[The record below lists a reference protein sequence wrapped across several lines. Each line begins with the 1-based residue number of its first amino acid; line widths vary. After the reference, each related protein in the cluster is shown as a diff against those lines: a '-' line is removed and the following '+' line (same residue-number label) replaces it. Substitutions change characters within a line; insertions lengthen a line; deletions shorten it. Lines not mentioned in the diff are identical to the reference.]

1 MTTALEPDPYLL
13 PMPSPNSPVVSDHLV
28 KPIHAHLNSR
38 YRDPIWS
45 VAPLTE
51 KPCSERPKIYWR
63 NCPVAFQDELRL
75 AVWNLINGELRP
87 TFVRDRGSRM
97 RTRISV
103 PAILATVQQ
112 WFHLASW
119 LQDRDIRTLA
129 ACDTDVQHEYGEH
142 LLATT
147 SKLRS
152 SVLRKLVAV
161 TRLWALDQLSAR
173 PAGIG
178 QPPWEPSGLD
188 EYLPDRAPI
197 GGENATAPL
206 AEHTV
211 APLLVWAIRVVEDL
225 ADDIL
230 NAWAERQRLADA
242 IPAAAVPAGRYA
254 MRAYLDG
261 LLESPDQLPA
271 FLSQNKV
278 KLVANYICGRTGATK
293 NQLDEYP
300 RRTELLAAASHR
312 SWGCALDIPVT
323 GRIAGKPWR
332 QAIDY
337 LEVATLWR
345 HLGTAAFI
353 VCAYLTG
360 MRPGEV
366 LGLRSGCCPDPEPDA
381 DGVAGRHLIRGR
393 EYKTAVDEHGNH
405 LSGGVERDVPWV
417 AISPVV
423 NAIRVLE
430 RMVPAGELLF
440 DSCAHDSTGKAG
452 NTGSIVMGPMRVRIN
467 DFVDWANA
475 EATRHNLAHE
485 AIPPDPQGGIGLK
498 RFRRSLAW
506 HIARRPN
513 GHVALAIQYG
523 HMRSAVVS
531 GRYAGR
537 SRDGIHD
544 LIDIETVRAVAD
556 TAAELRDDLDNGG
569 AVSGPAARDVIKI
582 ATRATQ
588 FAGTPITAKTA
599 RRLIANQDL
608 IIYDNPQALLLCRYK
623 PDRALC
629 QRDGIA
635 DSPKLEACV
644 PTCGNI
650 ARTDQHAAQLRAR
663 ADRLDQQAA
672 HAPAPIGDRL
682 RANAA
687 KLRHYADTHDSTRI
701 TASEQAT
708 HDSQEETE

>member
-1 MTTALEPDPYLL
+1 VSTALEPDPYLL
-13 PMPSPNSPVVSDHLV
+13 PMPNPDNPVVSDHLV

-45 VAPLTE
+45 LAPLTE
-51 KPCSERPKIYWR
+51 KPCTERPKIYWR
-63 NCPVAFQDELRL
+63 NCPEAFQDELRL

-87 TFVRDRGSRM
+87 TFVRGRGSSM

-103 PAILATVQQ
+103 SAILATVQQ
-112 WFHLASW
+112 WFHLATW
-119 LQDRDIRTLA
+119 LQDRDIGTLA
-129 ACDTDVQHEYGEH
+129 ECDTDMQHDYAEH

-152 SVLRKLVAV
+152 SALRRLVAV

-173 PAGIG
+173 PTGIG
-178 QPPWEPSGLD
+178 QPPWEPAGLD
-188 EYLPDRAPI
+188 EYLPDPTPI
-197 GGENATAPL
+197 GAENATAPL
-206 AEHTV
+206 AQHTV
-211 APLLVWAIRVVEDL
+211 APLLVWAIRMVDDL

-230 NAWAERQRLADA
+230 NAWAERQRLANA
-242 IPAAAVPAGRYA
+242 ITAAAVPAGRYA
-254 MRAYLDG
+254 LHAYLDG
-261 LLESPDQLPA
+261 LLESRDPLPA
-271 FLSQNKV
+271 FVRQNKV
-278 KLVANYICGRTGATK
+278 TLAANYICGRTGATK
-293 NQLDEYP
+293 PQLDEYP
-300 RRTELLAAASHR
+300 RRAELLAAAPHR
-312 SWGCALDIPVT
+312 SWGCPLDIPVT
-323 GRIAGKPWR
+323 GRIAGRPWR
-332 QAIDY
+332 ESIDY

-345 HLGTAAFI
+345 QLGTAAFI

-360 MRPGEV
+360 MRPSEV
-366 LGLRSGCCPDPEPDA
+366 LGLRSGCCPNPEPDA
-381 DGVAGRHLIRGR
+381 IGVTGRHLIRAR

-417 AISPVV
+417 AITPVV

-440 DSCAHDSTGKAG
+440 DSSAHDSTGKAG
-452 NTGSIVMGPMRVRIN
+452 NTGSIVLGAMRVRIEH
-467 DFVDWANA
+467 FVEWANT
-475 EATRHNLAHE
+475 EATRQNLAHE
-485 AIPPDPQGGIGLK
+485 AIPPDPQGNIGLK
-498 RFRRSLAW
+498 RFRRTLAW

-556 TAAELRDDLDNGG
+556 TAAELTDDLNNGG
-569 AVSGPAARDVIKI
+569 GVSGPAARDVIKI
-582 ATRATQ
+582 AARATQ
-588 FAGTPITAKTA
+588 FSGAPITANTA
-599 RRLIANQDL
+599 RKLIANQDL
-608 IIYDNPQALLLCRYK
+608 IIYDNPQAFLLCRYK

-629 QRDGIA
+629 QRDGIT
-635 DSPKLEACV
+635 DSPKLEACL
-644 PTCGNI
+644 PNCGNI

-663 ADRLDQQAA
+663 ADQLDQQAA
-672 HAPAPIGDRL
+672 HTPAPIGDRL

-687 KLRHYADTHDSTRI
+687 KLRHYANTHDNTRI
-701 TASEQAT
+701 TTGEEAT
-708 HDSQEETE
+708 HDSQEETA

>member
-13 PMPSPNSPVVSDHLV
+13 PMPTPNSPVVSHRLV
-28 KPIHAHLNSR
+28 KPIHAHLNSL
-38 YRDPIWS
+38 YRDPTWS

-51 KPCSERPKIYWR
+51 KPCAERPKIHWR
-63 NCPVAFQDELRL
+63 NCAEAFQDELRL

-87 TFVRDRGSRM
+87 TFVRDRRSNM

-103 PAILATVQQ
+103 PAILSTVQQ

-119 LQDRDIRTLA
+119 LQDRGNRTLA
-129 ACDTDVQHEYGEH
+129 DCDTQMLHEYGEH

-152 SVLRKLVAV
+152 TMVRRLIAV
-161 TRLWALDQLSAR
+161 TRLWALDQISAR

-178 QPPWEPSGLD
+178 QPPWEPTGLD
-188 EYLPDRAPI
+188 QYLPDSTPI
-197 GGENATAPL
+197 GGENATPPL
-206 AEHTV
+206 AEHTI
-211 APLLVWAIRVVEDL
+211 APLLVWAIRIVDDL

-230 NAWAERQRLADA
+230 NAWAERQRLANA
-242 IPAAAVPAGRYA
+242 VPAAAIPEGRYA
-254 MRAYLDG
+254 VRAYLDG
-261 LLESPDQLPA
+261 LLQSRDPLPA
-271 FLSQNKV
+271 FYRQNKV
-278 KLVANYICGRTGATK
+278 NLVANYICGRTGATK
-293 NQLDEYP
+293 AQLDEYP
-300 RRTELLAAASHR
+300 RREELLATAPQR
-312 SWGCALDIPVT
+312 PWGCPLDTPVT
-323 GRIAGKPWR
+323 GRIANRPWR

-360 MRPGEV
+360 MRPSEI
-366 LGLRSGCCPDPEPDA
+366 LGLRSGCCPDPVPDA
-381 DGVAGRHLIRGR
+381 DGVTARHLIRAR

-405 LSGGVERDVPWV
+405 ISGGVERDVPWV
-417 AISPVV
+417 AITPVV
-423 NAIRVLE
+423 TAIRVLE
-430 RMVPAGELLF
+430 RMVRAGELLF
-440 DSCAHDSTGKAG
+440 DSHAHDSTGKAG
-452 NTGSIVMGPMRVRIN
+452 NTGSIVMTPMRLRIN

-475 EATRHNLAHE
+475 EATRHNLVHE
-485 AIPPDPQGGIGLK
+485 VIPPDPQGNIGLR

-523 HMRSAVVS
+523 HLRSALVS

-537 SRDGIHD
+537 GRDGIHD
-544 LIDIETVRAVAD
+544 LIDIETVRTVAD

-569 AVSGPAARDVIKI
+569 GISGPAARDVIKT
-582 ATRATQ
+582 AARASQ

-599 RRLIANQDL
+599 RQLIANQDL

-629 QRDGIA
+629 QRDGIT

-644 PTCGNI
+644 PTCTNI
-650 ARTDQHAAQLRAR
+650 ARTDHHAAQLRAR
-663 ADRLDQQAA
+663 ADGLDQQAA
-672 HAPAPIGDRL
+672 HAPTPIGDRL

-687 KLRHYADTHDSTRI
+687 KLRHYAKSHDSTRI
-701 TASEQAT
+701 TASEEAR
-708 HDSQEETE
+708 HDSQEEPE

>member
-1 MTTALEPDPYLL
+1 VTTALESDPYLL
-13 PMPSPNSPVVSDHLV
+13 PMPTPDSQVVNDDLV
-28 KPIHAHLNSR
+28 KPIHSHLNSR
-38 YRDPIWS
+38 YCDPIWS

-51 KPCSERPKIYWR
+51 TPCTDRRKIYWR
-63 NCPVAFQDELRL
+63 NCPEAFQDELRL

-87 TFVRDRGSRM
+87 TFVRDRKSNM

-103 PAILATVQQ
+103 PHILATVQQ

-129 ACDTDVQHEYGEH
+129 ACDTEAHHDYGEH
-142 LLATT
+142 LATT
-147 SKLRS
+147 SGS
-152 SVLRKLVAV
+152 SVRRKLVAV

-178 QPPWEPSGLD
+178 QPPWEPAGLD
-188 EYLPDRAPI
+188 EYLPDRTPI

-211 APLLVWAIRVVEDL
+211 ASLLVWAIRVVDDL

-230 NAWAERQRLADA
+230 NAWAERQRLAKA
-242 IPAAAVPAGRYA
+242 IPTAAVPAGRYA
-254 MRAYLDG
+254 LRGYLDG
-261 LLESPDQLPA
+261 LLESQIPLPVFIA
-271 FLSQNKV
+271 RNKV
-278 KLVANYICGRTGATK
+278 KLVAKYICGRTGATAS
-293 NQLDEYP
+293 QLDEYP
-300 RRTELLAAASHR
+300 RREDLLATASQR
-312 SWGCALDIPVT
+312 SWGCPLDISVT
-323 GRIAGKPWR
+323 GRIAGRPWR
-332 QAIDY
+332 PAIDY

-366 LGLRSGCCPDPEPDA
+366 LGLRSGCCPDPEPDD
-381 DGVAGRHLIRGR
+381 DGVIGRHLIRGR

-417 AISPVV
+417 AIRPVV

-430 RMVPAGELLF
+430 RMVPPGELLF
-440 DSCAHDSTGKAG
+440 DSCAHDSTGRASH
-452 NTGSIVMGPMRVRIN
+452 TGSIVLGAMRSRVD
-467 DFVDWANA
+467 DFVDWANT
-475 EATRHNLAHE
+475 EATLHNLARE
-485 AIPPDPQGGIGLK
+485 AIPPDPQGRIGLK

-537 SRDGIHD
+537 GRDGIHD

-556 TAAELRDDLDNGG
+556 TAAELRDDRDRRPPHR
-569 AVSGPAARDVIKI
+569 PATI
-582 ATRATQ
+582 
-588 FAGTPITAKTA
+588 
-599 RRLIANQDL
+599 
-608 IIYDNPQALLLCRYK
+608 
-623 PDRALC
+623 
-629 QRDGIA
+629 
-635 DSPKLEACV
+635 
-644 PTCGNI
+644 
-650 ARTDQHAAQLRAR
+650 
-663 ADRLDQQAA
+663 
-672 HAPAPIGDRL
+672 
-682 RANAA
+682 
-687 KLRHYADTHDSTRI
+687 
-701 TASEQAT
+701 
-708 HDSQEETE
+708 

>member
-1 MTTALEPDPYLL
+1 
-13 PMPSPNSPVVSDHLV
+13 
-28 KPIHAHLNSR
+28 
-38 YRDPIWS
+38 
-45 VAPLTE
+45 
-51 KPCSERPKIYWR
+51 
-63 NCPVAFQDELRL
+63 
-75 AVWNLINGELRP
+75 
-87 TFVRDRGSRM
+87 
-97 RTRISV
+97 
-103 PAILATVQQ
+103 
-112 WFHLASW
+112 
-119 LQDRDIRTLA
+119 
-129 ACDTDVQHEYGEH
+129 
-142 LLATT
+142 
-147 SKLRS
+147 
-152 SVLRKLVAV
+152 
-161 TRLWALDQLSAR
+161 
-173 PAGIG
+173 
-178 QPPWEPSGLD
+178 
-188 EYLPDRAPI
+188 
-197 GGENATAPL
+197 
-206 AEHTV
+206 
-211 APLLVWAIRVVEDL
+211 
-225 ADDIL
+225 
-230 NAWAERQRLADA
+230 
-242 IPAAAVPAGRYA
+242 
-254 MRAYLDG
+254 
-261 LLESPDQLPA
+261 
-271 FLSQNKV
+271 
-278 KLVANYICGRTGATK
+278 
-293 NQLDEYP
+293 
-300 RRTELLAAASHR
+300 
-312 SWGCALDIPVT
+312 
-323 GRIAGKPWR
+323 
-332 QAIDY
+332 
-337 LEVATLWR
+337 
-345 HLGTAAFI
+345 
-353 VCAYLTG
+353 

-366 LGLRSGCCPDPEPDA
+366 LGLRSGCCPDPESDA
-381 DGVAGRHLIRGR
+381 DGVTGRHLIRGR

-430 RMVPAGELLF
+430 QMVPAGDLLF
-440 DSCAHDSTGKAG
+440 DSCAHDSTGKVG
-452 NTGSIVMGPMRVRIN
+452 NTGSIVLGPMRVRIN

-485 AIPPDPQGGIGLK
+485 AIPPDPQGRIGLK

-569 AVSGPAARDVIKI
+569 GVSGPAARDVIKI
-582 ATRATQ
+582 AARATQ
-588 FAGTPITAKTA
+588 FAGIPITAKTA

-650 ARTDQHAAQLRAR
+650 ARTDEHAAQLRAR
-663 ADRLDQQAA
+663 AVRLDQQAA

-687 KLRHYADTHDSTRI
+687 KLRHYADTHDDTRI
-701 TASEQAT
+701 TADEDAT
-708 HDSQEETE
+708 HDFQEETE